1 MGQPLAAGSV
11 FCFSERMENLRKKE
25 MLLRIMQLEEN
36 LNAALWDARSL
47 RAEVRDLKKKLD
59 DFLEQAEEDAEAA
72 AKAEKAFSDGV
83 SNILNYDY
91 VTARRG

>member
-1 MGQPLAAGSV
+1 M
-11 FCFSERMENLRKKE
+11 RKKE

-36 LNAALWDARSL
+36 LNDALWDAKSL

-59 DFLEQAEEDAEAA
+59 AFLEQAEEDAEAA